1 MTQLGYSPIVQAICI
16 CLLCQLLGLCPELE
30 SWHRRQPFA
39 AWKLYMWIVNTL
51 NVKLHWLSLP
61 TQRTQSVTMCRPY
74 TELSSGPY
82 AYPTASTS
90 VPSHSPPDRLPSH
103 YEVYTDYGEDYW
115 EPSSRE
121 DELRRQLLNL
131 KVQEIPREDL
141 EWVSSSNHIPG
152 CRYLFFIP

>member
-1 MTQLGYSPIVQAICI
+1 
-16 CLLCQLLGLCPELE
+16 
-30 SWHRRQPFA
+30 
-39 AWKLYMWIVNTL
+39 MWIVNAL
-51 NVKLHWLSLP
+51 KVKLHWLSLL
-61 TQRTQSVTMCRPY
+61 TQRTQTVTMCIPY
-74 TELSSGPY
+74 TELSSEPY

-141 EWVSSSNHIPG
+141 E
-152 CRYLFFIP
+152 